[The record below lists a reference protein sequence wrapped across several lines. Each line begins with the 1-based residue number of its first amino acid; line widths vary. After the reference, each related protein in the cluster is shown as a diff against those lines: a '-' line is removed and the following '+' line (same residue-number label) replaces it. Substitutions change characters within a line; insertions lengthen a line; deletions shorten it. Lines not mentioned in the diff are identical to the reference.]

1 MRNQESQGP
10 VEAQRVAWGRLSGAG
25 SMKTLSLQRDP
36 DGFFLWHPD
45 YAPWIV
51 GRHSLGA
58 NPNDRAFFD
67 PNTGES
73 FLLEPP
79 PTFPETRARSAPS
92 LRRPRVPA
100 RRCGTPLRCCCPAP
114 PGIRGRQPR
123 SAPRTRGRPS
133 APSPD
138 TGGIAPPCETAPRP

>member
-79 PTFPETRARSAPS
+79 PTFPETSSSFSAVPTAAARTRSA
-92 LRRPRVPA
+92 LRY
-100 RRCGTPLRCCCPAP
+100 TSSMLL
-114 PGIRGRQPR
+114 
-123 SAPRTRGRPS
+123 PRTTRYSRAPTPKRRTYSRTSQCSLPRHRG
-133 APSPD
+133 
-138 TGGIAPPCETAPRP
+138 